1 MWRTP
6 LGDESRGHRHRA
18 IGSAPHRLTPRGDT
32 VYTSELELW
41 VRYDELRRQ
50 ADRSRLAR
58 QAVEGAK
65 DTARSGSD
73 EPEGR
78 VRAARARRGRVRR
91 ATA

>member
-1 MWRTP
+1 MY
-6 LGDESRGHRHRA
+6 A
-18 IGSAPHRLTPRGDT
+18 
-32 VYTSELELW
+32 SELELW

-50 ADRSRLAR
+50 ADRSRLVR

-78 VRAARARRGRVRR
+78 VRADRPRRGRVRR